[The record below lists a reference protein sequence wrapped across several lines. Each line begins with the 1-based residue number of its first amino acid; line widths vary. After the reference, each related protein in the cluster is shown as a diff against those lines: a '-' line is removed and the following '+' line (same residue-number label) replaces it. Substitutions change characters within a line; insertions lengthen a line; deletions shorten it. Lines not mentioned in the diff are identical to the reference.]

1 MLFFTIL
8 LSEDLKCVFKKY
20 YILNSLI
27 LSNFNYSFELN
38 EHTCISIYEYIPEI
52 DCHFGV
58 LLFYFI
64 KGRFGTGFSW
74 WGGIQ
79 KKESSE
85 SVVQWYST
93 NCIYQISLRFKKLRN
108 FNILHNFAPNIGIP
122 DVACLTVKVKQ
133 C

>member
-79 KKESSE
+79 KKRVLNQLFNGIAQIAYIK
-85 SVVQWYST
+85 SV
-93 NCIYQISLRFKKLRN
+93 
-108 FNILHNFAPNIGIP
+108 
-122 DVACLTVKVKQ
+122 
-133 C
+133 